1 MRRRILLILLLCS
14 TTLAFAV
21 CPLDIEPNRIDV
33 APRDTTDFGEDNDDV
48 EPVQTAKDKKKE
60 GEEKK
65 EIQRTGFDALQYTL
79 SRRHRAFGEEFGK
92 RWDDHLFLQ
101 AGVGM
106 EKMAAPSDNY
116 RINALTSVHLGVGKQ
131 FNRYNSARLL
141 FQGAWG
147 YQEGKDRLFTKYGA
161 RLEHLFSLSSYF
173 SGFQPSRLLDISTI
187 FGVGVQYSKLS
198 FKNILYEEEMQKRME
213 QYEEEGNKV
222 EAEIIRQSIP
232 KDKSGM
238 SLEGH
243 MGLQLRFFT
252 GPQGYAN
259 IEPYVGLATDK
270 MDLSQNQNWRKIDVF
285 YGVNFNY
292 VYYIHNNLSQRERQ
306 YFIKRR
312 QEHDM
317 VDKDSMLLY
326 TWQQPWFI
334 EYSNGVNFLSNSQ
347 LGAGNSMG
355 PDFSLSIG
363 RWLSPAIGLR
373 LTGSVHQTTWLKDF
387 IATNNP
393 EISSAVTGYEAY
405 QHNIYTGI
413 RLDAMLNPFG
423 FFKSFTWEQPF
434 GAYVVGG
441 LEYGW
446 VDKYQTKRLSTRSEA
461 YSVGAHLW
469 YKLSDG
475 LHFFIEPRYMHY
487 VYKLPYTEVD
497 WNKNFTD
504 DAITVSFGM
513 QVATRAKKFRHHE
526 EDEVFE
532 PLRKIRAGLAGGF
545 YEMHTK
551 KNFEGD
557 GGIGLNGKA
566 FAEYHLTPLHAARL
580 SFEFLPMKHSNLV
593 EYTVTNTSNGG
604 YTIKNGM
611 WNHKF
616 NLGLISLGY
625 QVNLSNL
632 FAGYPS
638 WRRFDLSAFIG
649 PTFIMPLGDNS
660 NLSIDETLFEGEEVS
675 MEEPL
680 KVSSG
685 LGAHLGFKLRFKMIP
700 HISVFLE
707 PTFYMFGSAKLPS
720 VDFLT
725 VKYLQTLNIGV
736 QYEL

>member
-1 MRRRILLILLLCS
+1 
-14 TTLAFAV
+14 
-21 CPLDIEPNRIDV
+21 
-33 APRDTTDFGEDNDDV
+33 
-48 EPVQTAKDKKKE
+48 
-60 GEEKK
+60 
-65 EIQRTGFDALQYTL
+65 
-79 SRRHRAFGEEFGK
+79 
-92 RWDDHLFLQ
+92 
-101 AGVGM
+101 
-106 EKMAAPSDNY
+106 
-116 RINALTSVHLGVGKQ
+116 
-131 FNRYNSARLL
+131 
-141 FQGAWG
+141 
-147 YQEGKDRLFTKYGA
+147 
-161 RLEHLFSLSSYF
+161 
-173 SGFQPSRLLDISTI
+173 
-187 FGVGVQYSKLS
+187 
-198 FKNILYEEEMQKRME
+198 
-213 QYEEEGNKV
+213 
-222 EAEIIRQSIP
+222 
-232 KDKSGM
+232 
-238 SLEGH
+238 
-243 MGLQLRFFT
+243 
-252 GPQGYAN
+252 
-259 IEPYVGLATDK
+259 
-270 MDLSQNQNWRKIDVF
+270 
-285 YGVNFNY
+285 
-292 VYYIHNNLSQRERQ
+292 
-306 YFIKRR
+306 
-312 QEHDM
+312 
-317 VDKDSMLLY
+317 
-326 TWQQPWFI
+326 
-334 EYSNGVNFLSNSQ
+334 
-347 LGAGNSMG
+347 MG

-393 EISSAVTGYEAY
+393 EISAAVTGYDAY

-423 FFKSFTWEQPF
+423 FFKSFNWEQPF

-475 LHFFIEPRYMHY
+475 LHFFVEPRYMHY

-504 DAITVSFGM
+504 DAITVSFGL
-513 QVATRAKKFRHHE
+513 QVATRSKKFRHQE
-526 EDEVFE
+526 ENEVFE

-557 GGIGLNGKA
+557 GGIGVNGKA
-566 FAEYHLTPLHAARL
+566 FAEYHVTPLHAARL

-593 EYTVTNTSNGG
+593 EYTVTNTTNGG
-604 YTIKNGM
+604 YTTKYGM

-616 NLGLISLGY
+616 NLGLISVGY
-625 QVNLSNL
+625 QANLSNL

-675 MEEPL
+675 MEEPM

-700 HISVFLE
+700 HISAFVE